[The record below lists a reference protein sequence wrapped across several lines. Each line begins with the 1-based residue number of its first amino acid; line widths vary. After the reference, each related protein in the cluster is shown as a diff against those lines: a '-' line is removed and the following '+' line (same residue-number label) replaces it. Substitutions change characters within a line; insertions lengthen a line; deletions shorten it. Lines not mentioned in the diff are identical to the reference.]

1 MNKRTALLLTIL
13 AILLSVFTFKFYISA
28 KNELNNEYKRSEKIL
43 KTAEKI
49 KKLQNYFKFKT
60 PHFCIQKKDEIICKN
75 LDKYKFYQFQKIL
88 KNAKIKELEIKK
100 ENNINAK
107 IKIEQ

>member
-1 MNKRTALLLTIL
+1 MNKRTAFLLTLL
-13 AILLSVFTFKFYISA
+13 AILLSIFTFKYYISA
-28 KNELNNEYKRSEKIL
+28 KKELNNEYKRSEKII

-49 KKLQNYFKFKT
+49 RKLQNYFNFRT

-100 ENNINAK
+100 DNKINAK
-107 IKIEQ
+107 LKIEQ